1 MPALMARAHLERRG
15 SADVTSLPFE
25 NLTTSAE
32 RYADR
37 DCLRRSVHLARAIEN
52 VRHGDS
58 KG

>member
-1 MPALMARAHLERRG
+1 M
-15 SADVTSLPFE
+15 TSLPFE
-25 NLTTSAE
+25 SLTTSAE

-37 DCLRRSVHLARAIEN
+37 DGLRQSMHLARAIEN